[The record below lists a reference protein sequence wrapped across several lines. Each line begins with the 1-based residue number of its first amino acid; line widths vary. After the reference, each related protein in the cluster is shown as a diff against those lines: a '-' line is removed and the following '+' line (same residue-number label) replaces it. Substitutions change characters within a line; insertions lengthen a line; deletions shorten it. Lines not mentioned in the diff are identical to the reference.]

1 VPLAD
6 AAGTPNDK
14 VKPAAVRS
22 AVAWTA
28 ADLEEVFCLEA
39 SASGEE
45 NKEEEGSGVLREIV
59 ERVKRGLS
67 SEESAMSVESWV
79 RWNAAR
85 CEEGLRARCEEMV
98 MRFEREGARAMG
110 ALEGIECV

>member
-1 VPLAD
+1 M
-6 AAGTPNDK
+6 
-14 VKPAAVRS
+14 RS

-28 ADLEEVFCLEA
+28 ADLEEVFCLE
-39 SASGEE
+39 GTEDEE
-45 NKEEEGSGVLREIV
+45 QNKEEEGTGGLREIV
-59 ERVKRGLS
+59 GRVKRGLS
-67 SEESAMSVESWV
+67 VEERAMSVEGWV

-110 ALEGIECV
+110 VLEGIECV